1 VATSDRRKV
10 ELAVLVLIF
19 AALVAFLLP
28 ALERARVDIE
38 EATLQSEVAAIRV
51 ELLDRIAHREL
62 AGGALPQSDNPLRW
76 IDRVPNGYLG
86 EFDARDARD
95 TRDAVPKTNGVW
107 YFERASGELV
117 YRYQRGNEA
126 RFRLVRGADAGAA
139 QAKLA
144 GVGLVR
150 SENVR

>member
-1 VATSDRRKV
+1 VAASDRRKV
-10 ELAVLVLIF
+10 ELAVLVLII
-19 AALVAFLLP
+19 AALAAFLLP
-28 ALERARVDIE
+28 ALERVRVDIE

-62 AGGALPQSDNPLRW
+62 AGGDLPQSDNPLRW

-86 EFDARDARD
+86 EFDARDAR
-95 TRDAVPKTNGVW
+95 AAAPKTNGVW

-126 RFRLVRGADAGAA
+126 RYRLARGADAGTA

-150 SENVR
+150 SENVK